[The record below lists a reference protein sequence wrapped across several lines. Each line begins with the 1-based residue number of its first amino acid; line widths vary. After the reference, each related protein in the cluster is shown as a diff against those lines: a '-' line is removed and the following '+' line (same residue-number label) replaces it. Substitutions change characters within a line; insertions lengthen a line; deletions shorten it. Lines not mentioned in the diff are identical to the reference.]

1 MTEWKYSEATSKKS
15 TSIIELDYI
24 NTERNAKYI
33 KTFFNG
39 VTGEKFIKNDVQIM
53 KYKRNLQII
62 EFFRKYSSNTDYTM
76 IEIGIDFK
84 TTNRVADVLLKLKRN
99 LNKIGLKP
107 LEYFWLVDKGEEF
120 GNMHFHLIVVV
131 NKIDIKGKSL
141 PDALKLKF
149 KGKKI
154 HSSFVHNK
162 PKMMKYLL
170 DKQIFYI
177 GKRKRVFGKSQK
189 QKPQYSNDFTSAK
202 NNIKKT

>member
-1 MTEWKYSEATSKKS
+1 MTEFKYSEATSKKS
-15 TSIIELDYI
+15 TSIIELNCI
-24 NTERNAKYI
+24 NTERKPKYI

-39 VTGEKFIKNDVQIM
+39 VTGEKFVKNDVQII
-53 KYKRNLQII
+53 KYKRNLQIK
-62 EFFRKYSSNTDYTM
+62 EFFRKYSSNSDFTM

-84 TTNRVADVLLKLKRN
+84 TTNRAADVLLKLKRN

-107 LEYFWLVDKGEEF
+107 LEYFWLVDKGKEF

-141 PDALKLKF
+141 PDELKLKF

-154 HSSFVHNK
+154 HSSFVKNK

-170 DKQIFYI
+170 VKEIFYI
-177 GKRKRVFGKSQK
+177 GKRKRIFGKSREKK
-189 QKPQYSNDFTSAK
+189 QIEK
-202 NNIKKT
+202 N

>member
-1 MTEWKYSEATSKKS
+1 MTEFKFSEDTSKKS
-15 TSIIELDYI
+15 TSIIELNYI
-24 NTERNAKYI
+24 NTERKAKYI

-62 EFFRKYSSNTDYTM
+62 EFFRKYSSNSDFTM

-84 TTNRVADVLLKLKRN
+84 ITNRVADVLLKLKRN

-107 LEYFWLVDKGEEF
+107 IEYFWQIDKGDVF

-141 PDALKLKF
+141 PDELKLKF

-154 HSSFVHNK
+154 HSSFVKNK
-162 PKMMKYLL
+162 PKMMKYLS
-170 DKQIFYI
+170 DKEIYYI
-177 GKRKRVFGKSQK
+177 GKRKRVFGKSREKK
-189 QKPQYSNDFTSAK
+189 QIEK
-202 NNIKKT
+202 N